1 MNIIK
6 NKKAEEG
13 ATGTTGSLI
22 IALIII
28 AALII
33 FVALWWSGLFSY
45 TVKIVK
51 SFFQSLK

>member
-1 MNIIK
+1 M

-13 ATGTTGSLI
+13 ATGATGSLI
-22 IALIII
+22 IALIIM

-45 TVKIVK
+45 TVKIGK
-51 SFFQSLK
+51 SFFKSIK